1 MIDMSTRRRNGVIH
15 TFFITNHFF
24 TKIYKVNN
32 PLKQGFRQAIA
43 QEDTGQLYGDEECDL
58 ILFLLLSSI
67 THVSTFFFQVSA
79 SITASVSVLD
89 PLCANFFSRQQ
100 LYTGQKV
107 YLSKRTSLSL
117 LTPLFRLLSL
127 GIKSV

>member
-58 ILFLLLSSI
+58 ILFFVAQFDYTCFNILFSSFSLDNRI
-67 THVSTFFFQVSA
+67 SFRFRPALCQFFFSA
-79 SITASVSVLD
+79 ATLHW
-89 PLCANFFSRQQ
+89 
-100 LYTGQKV
+100 
-107 YLSKRTSLSL
+107 SKSL
-117 LTPLFRLLSL
+117 F
-127 GIKSV
+127 I